1 MLRNADQLGRRM
13 RMDADLMVRPKS
25 RVNTAARML
34 KRLSNHPMEL
44 LKSRTLG
51 TPGGEKAV
59 STMLSLMMLA
69 LVSVT
74 CTLSLTELSQT

>member
-1 MLRNADQLGRRM
+1 MLRNADQLGRRTKLL
-13 RMDADLMVRPKS
+13 ADMMVRPKS
-25 RVNTAARML
+25 RVNTVARML
-34 KRLSNHPMEL
+34 RQLSNHPMEL

-59 STMLSLMMLA
+59 STLLSSMMLA

>member
-1 MLRNADQLGRRM
+1 MLRNADQLGRRTKLL
-13 RMDADLMVRPKS
+13 ADMMVRPKS
-25 RVNTAARML
+25 RVNTVARML
-34 KRLSNHPMEL
+34 RQLSNHPMEL

-59 STMLSLMMLA
+59 STMLSSMMLA